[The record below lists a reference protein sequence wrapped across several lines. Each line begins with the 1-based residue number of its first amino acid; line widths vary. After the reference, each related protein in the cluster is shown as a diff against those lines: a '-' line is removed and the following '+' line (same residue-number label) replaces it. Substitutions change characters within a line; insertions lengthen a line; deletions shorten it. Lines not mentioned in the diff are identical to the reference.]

1 MHLPAGCGLAIEER
15 CCLCGARI
23 QIVGDARTIAAA
35 LRAWEEQHSGY
46 EDHGDIDAVFWFE
59 IVRARRG
66 S

>member
-1 MHLPAGCGLAIEER
+1 MHLPAGCGLAIEEW

-23 QIVGDARTIAAA
+23 QIVGDAAAIAAT
-35 LRAWEEQHSGY
+35 LRVWAEQHPEGPK
-46 EDHGDIDAVFWFE
+46 HAPIDDVTWFE

>member
-15 CCLCGARI
+15 RCLCAARI
-23 QIVGDARTIAAA
+23 QIIGDASTIARTLSGWA
-35 LRAWEEQHSGY
+35 EQHPEGPK
-46 EDHGDIDAVFWFE
+46 HAPIDDVTWFE